1 MYSGR
6 YVKPFVHEDRLL
18 LSSPPRIPEHIC
30 GGEGGHRAVTVQMQ
44 FTSAVTAMYQD
55 AFVGSAMANGTTIIQ
70 CDLRQHDLHAELGT
84 QATIWW
90 RKDSY
95 HVDVHAL
102 STFHHPMAS
111 RFIVAQGSYG
121 HDQDQRMSCTP
132 TLQGVS
138 TSQPMSHSVIRFAC
152 SLAVV
157 CGVSLRHMALLF
169 AVLFLLPMT
178 TSSIKRWMDAIGAH

>member
-44 FTSAVTAMYQD
+44 LTSAVTEMYQD
-55 AFVGSAMANGTTIIQ
+55 AFVGSAMENGTTMIQ
-70 CDLRQHDLHAELGT
+70 CDLRQHDFHSELGT
-84 QATIWW
+84 QATLWW

-102 STFHHPMAS
+102 STFHNPIAY
-111 RFIVAQGSYG
+111 RFIVAQGS
-121 HDQDQRMSCTP
+121 
-132 TLQGVS
+132 
-138 TSQPMSHSVIRFAC
+138 
-152 SLAVV
+152 
-157 CGVSLRHMALLF
+157 
-169 AVLFLLPMT
+169 
-178 TSSIKRWMDAIGAH
+178 